1 MNEHV
6 LVDLFNFV
14 AIFLSRLYLKK
25 PELTRAAS
33 ECFTRDLY
41 VGKYFFFTVFVH
53 FACLFTF
60 LVLCS
65 ESSQLNKRCPT
76 KTHKHSTLSLPP
88 SCSFCFGNFR
98 ITSTF
103 EKNMTS

>member
-1 MNEHV
+1 MYVHV
-6 LVDLFNFV
+6 LVDLFNCV
-14 AIFLSRLYLKK
+14 SIFLSRLCFKK

-41 VGKYFFFTVFVH
+41 VGKYFFFFTVFVH

-76 KTHKHSTLSLPP
+76 KTHKHSIMYL
-88 SCSFCFGNFR
+88 C
-98 ITSTF
+98 
-103 EKNMTS
+103 NM